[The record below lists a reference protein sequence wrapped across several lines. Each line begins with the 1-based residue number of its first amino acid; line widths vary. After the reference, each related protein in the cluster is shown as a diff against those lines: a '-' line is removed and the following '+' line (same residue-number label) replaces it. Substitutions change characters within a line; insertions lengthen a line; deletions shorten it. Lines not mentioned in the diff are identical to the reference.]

1 MPLRRGRVMPLSI
14 DRYGMQLRVEG
25 DDGEHDVRLPFTKPV
40 DNVTGLSQA
49 IRILMGCPYLNGL
62 RARRL

>member
-1 MPLRRGRVMPLSI
+1 
-14 DRYGMQLRVEG
+14 MQLRVEG